1 MALRLRPDP
10 KRLDAFES
18 ESSDQDVPIGRD
30 SLGKA
35 AFVSIVGLVVVG
47 LTLLVGNTSVAERWT
62 PESPEVVQAV
72 DRALAYLEKSQE
84 AASESRTGAWALIG
98 LALLKSH
105 RPADHPLL
113 VRSAEE
119 IRKRVP
125 PSGRPQD
132 FPIST
137 WDIYS
142 TGLSLIFLCS
152 YDPVRYRN
160 DIQAILGYLVFRQ
173 KPHGGWGYPA
183 GSPHELTGDTSMT
196 QYAVLGCWEA
206 VQAGI
211 PVPGEV
217 LNKVADW
224 LIRTQDP
231 GGGYA
236 YQGQVGPG
244 GQLISQSGVRIGMGI
259 AGMSSV
265 YVLAS
270 LAQMRRLSADEDEGL
285 PPALQRIEEERSA
298 GRLRLAISAAAL
310 RGTIQRG
317 NAYIERSFQMPS
329 GMYNY
334 YYIYSVERYFT
345 FRRLV
350 EGKAEERIPWYDS
363 GVDYLLK
370 TQAADGSWNH
380 QCGPVCDTAF
390 GILFLVRS
398 TKQSVERVRDFGA
411 GVLVGGRGLPKD
423 TDSAVVKNGQV
434 VALPLRISV
443 EELTAVLESP
453 DAERA
458 AAALDAL
465 QSMPRN
471 EARLFVAKNA
481 DALRRLAGGDSRD
494 AKLSA
499 IAAIGNGGDLSLAPV
514 LIDALSDPD
523 PDTAIAADRALR
535 RLTRRPGEGLAP
547 GFSDTQRELRIRE
560 WKQWYQ
566 AIAPDA
572 EFDR

>member
-1 MALRLRPDP
+1 MALRSRPSP
-10 KRLDAFES
+10 KWRDAVGAECVDREGLAGFS
-18 ESSDQDVPIGRD
+18 RFGSAARMAL
-30 SLGKA
+30 LGLLALIPAVWAGVEA
-35 AFVSIVGLVVVG
+35 A
-47 LTLLVGNTSVAERWT
+47 AERWS

-72 DRALAYLEKSQE
+72 ERALGYLEKGQGE
-84 AASESRTGAWALIG
+84 GGESRTGAWALVG

-105 RPADHPLL
+105 RPADYPLL
-113 VRSAEE
+113 VRAAEE
-119 IRKRVP
+119 IRRRIP

-132 FPIST
+132 FSVGT

-160 DIQAILGYLVFRQ
+160 DIQAILAYLVFRQ

-211 PVPGEV
+211 PVPSEV
-217 LNKVADW
+217 LNKAAEW

-244 GQLISQSGVRIGMGI
+244 GQLIPQSGVRIGMGI

-265 YVLAS
+265 YVMAS
-270 LAQMRRLSADEDEGL
+270 LAQLRAPSTDRDEGL
-285 PPALQRIEEERSA
+285 PPALQRIEEERAA
-298 GRLRLAISAAAL
+298 GRLRPSISGAAL
-310 RGTIQRG
+310 RATIQRG

-345 FRRLV
+345 FRQLV
-350 EGKAEERIPWYDS
+350 EGKSDDRIPWYDS
-363 GVDYLLK
+363 GVEYLLR
-370 TQAADGSWNH
+370 TQAPDGSWNH

-411 GVLVGGRGLPKD
+411 GILVGGRGLPKD
-423 TDSAVVKNGQV
+423 TEAAVVQNGQV

-453 DAERA
+453 DAERT

-465 QSMPRN
+465 RAMPRD
-471 EARLFVAKNA
+471 EVRLFVSKNA
-481 DALRRLAGGDSRD
+481 EALRRLAGGDSRE
-494 AKLSA
+494 AKLAA
-499 IAAIGNGGDLSLAPV
+499 IAALGNGGDLSFAPV
-514 LIDALSDPD
+514 LIDALGDPD
-523 PDTAIAADRALR
+523 PEVAAAADRALR
-535 RLTRRPGEGLAP
+535 RLTRRPGEGLNP
-547 GFSDTQRELRIRE
+547 GANDTQRQLRIRE

>member
-1 MALRLRPDP
+1 MARRQRPNP
-10 KRLDAFES
+10 KRQDAVRLQR
-18 ESSDQDVPIGRD
+18 SDRYPPKGSDF
-30 SLGKA
+30 LGKGA
-35 AFVSIVGLVVVG
+35 RIAIGV
-47 LTLLVGNTSVAERWT
+47 LLVAMSALLIGGRACGERWT

-72 DRALAYLEKSQE
+72 ERALAYLEKGQD
-84 AASESRTGAWALIG
+84 ASGESRTGAWALIG
-98 LALLKSH
+98 LAFLKSH

-113 VRSAEE
+113 VRAADE
-119 IRKRVP
+119 IRRRIP

-132 FPIST
+132 FPIGT

-152 YDPVRYRN
+152 YDPVRYRS
-160 DIQAILGYLVFRQ
+160 DIQAILGYLAFRQ

-217 LNKVADW
+217 LNKAAEW

-236 YQGQVGPG
+236 YQGQVSPT
-244 GQLISQSGVRIGMGI
+244 GQLIPQSGVRIGMAV

-270 LAQMRRLSADEDEGL
+270 LADMRRLSSDEDEAL

-298 GRLRLAISAAAL
+298 GRLRSAIPTAAL

-345 FRRLV
+345 FRSLV
-350 EGKAEERIPWYDS
+350 EGNQEERIPWYDS
-363 GVDYLLK
+363 GVEYLLK
-370 TQAADGSWNH
+370 TQAADGSWSH

-423 TDSAVVKNGQV
+423 TDSAIIKNGQV

-443 EELTAVLESP
+443 EELAAVLESP

-465 QSMPRN
+465 QAMPRD

-481 DALRRLAGGDSRD
+481 EALRRLAGGDSRE
-494 AKLSA
+494 AKLAA
-499 IAAIGNGGDLSLAPV
+499 IAAMGNGGDLSLAPV

-523 PDTAIAADRALR
+523 PDVAVAADRALR
-535 RLTRRPGEGLAP
+535 RLARRPGEPPAS
-547 GFSDTQRELRIRE
+547 GFNDTQRQLRIRE